1 MLLVI
6 DCGNTNTVFALFDGD
21 NKKGEWRSQTESRR
35 TADEHGV
42 WLTQLLS
49 LEGLA
54 PADVTGAIIASVV
67 PQATFALGALCRR
80 YFAVEPMIVGEP
92 SVKLGLKVLTER
104 PDEVGADRLVNAV
117 AAHARY
123 PGDLILVD
131 FGTATTF
138 DAVTAG
144 GDYKGGIIAPGVNLS
159 VEALV
164 LAAARLPRISVKR
177 PEKVLGTTTIAAMQS
192 GVYWGYV
199 GLIEGLV
206 SRLADELAVKPTV
219 IATGGLAALFAGATK
234 AIHHI
239 DPDLTL
245 RGLVRIYGLNQR

>member
-6 DCGNTNTVFALFDGD
+6 DCGNTNTVFALFDDD
-21 NKKGEWRSQTESRR
+21 NKKGEWRVQTDSRR

-54 PADVTGAIIASVV
+54 PSYVTGAVLASVV
-67 PQATFALGALCRR
+67 PQATFSLDSLCRR
-80 YFAVEPMIVGEP
+80 YFAVEPLVVGEP
-92 SVKLGLKVLTER
+92 SVKLGLKVLTDR

-138 DAVTAG
+138 DAVTAD
-144 GDYKGGIIAPGVNLS
+144 GDYRGGVIAPGVNLS

-164 LAAARLPRISVKR
+164 QAAARLPRISVKR
-177 PEKVLGTTTIAAMQS
+177 PETVLGKTTITAMQS

-199 GLIEGLV
+199 GLIEGIV
-206 SRLADELAVKPTV
+206 MRLSDELAIKPTV
-219 IATGGLAALFAGATK
+219 VATGGLASLFAGATK

-245 RGLVRIYGLNQR
+245 RGLVRIHGLNRS